1 MAAALTPLRI
11 WLKDL
16 FVLLLSMV
24 PIAENRL
31 AIPVDVYKR
40 QSKGRGQGRMADIG
54 GVDGGIC

>member
-31 AIPVDVYKR
+31 AIPSPPRCAQV
-40 QSKGRGQGRMADIG
+40 QQAFLCTTAGSFLPCPM
-54 GVDGGIC
+54 